1 MYSYYVTVS
10 STTGRRRPNDP
21 ARRQRIIEAAA
32 RVVAEHGVD
41 ALTFRAVADTA
52 KVPLGSTTYYFT
64 DKDDL
69 LVSTIRVIRERNER
83 SFHEVLKPLVEAH
96 GLAGGLAGL
105 IEEVTV
111 RQHPQLVLE
120 YGLYLSTLHRAA
132 LRPEIREWRMDQ
144 VVAPHCDRQTAVL
157 LGYTLEGILLQSV
170 MEDAMFFASDVEP
183 LLRRIIAP
191 V

>member
-1 MYSYYVTVS
+1 MYSGKVSASPTV
-10 STTGRRRPNDP
+10 GRRRPNDP

-41 ALTFRAVADTA
+41 SLTFRAVADAA

-69 LVSTIRVIRERNER
+69 LVSTIRVIRQRNES
-83 SFHEVLKPLVEAH
+83 SFHEILKPLVEAQ
-96 GLAGGLAGL
+96 GLALGLAGL

-120 YGLYLSTLHRAA
+120 YGLYLSTLHRPA

-144 VVAPHCDRQTAVL
+144 VVAPYCDQQTASL

-183 LLRRIIAP
+183 ILRRIVDSA
-191 V
+191 